1 MASEIESLLE
11 YALNVGASD
20 LIVTEGSPSAVR
32 FAGRVC
38 NIPGSPALPFGSLL
52 EFLGSLDGESGT
64 FIRGPWVN
72 TKWRVKYFRE
82 ALGNAAI
89 FRPLMAECPDFA
101 SLGAPAALD
110 NLLGLS
116 SGLVIFAGP
125 ACSGKTVTATSYVSA
140 MCSSG
145 ILRFCDLDEGHELSV
160 KVGESL
166 KLVNTVGS
174 TSEKL
179 EQGLRSGT
187 DLFWLGDF
195 DSSTL
200 VPVLRAV
207 EAGALVVMNVTAGN
221 AVGVVDALLSA
232 ATPEN
237 RDLVRTMLAASLKA
251 VVVQR
256 LLPATAEGGGAVSA
270 WEILFNTQNV
280 AAHIR
285 SGDHFKL
292 SSVMAASA
300 SEGMLLMD
308 DCLAELVRSNYV
320 TAEEAGR
327 YVSNPARLA

>member
-1 MASEIESLLE
+1 
-11 YALNVGASD
+11 
-20 LIVTEGSPSAVR
+20 
-32 FAGRVC
+32 
-38 NIPGSPALPFGSLL
+38 
-52 EFLGSLDGESGT
+52 
-64 FIRGPWVN
+64 
-72 TKWRVKYFRE
+72 
-82 ALGNAAI
+82 
-89 FRPLMAECPDFA
+89 
-101 SLGAPAALD
+101 
-110 NLLGLS
+110 
-116 SGLVIFAGP
+116 
-125 ACSGKTVTATSYVSA
+125 
-140 MCSSG
+140 
-145 ILRFCDLDEGHELSV
+145 LDEGHELPV
-160 KVGESL
+160 KTGESL

-195 DSSTL
+195 DGSSL
-200 VPVLRAV
+200 ISILRAA
-207 EAGALVVMNVTAGN
+207 ESGALVVLNVTAGN
-221 AVGVVDALLSA
+221 AVGVIDALLSGVS
-232 ATPEN
+232 PEN

-256 LLPATAEGGGAVSA
+256 LLPAAAEGGGAVSA

-285 SGDHFKL
+285 SGEQFKL
-292 SSVMAASA
+292 TSVMASSS